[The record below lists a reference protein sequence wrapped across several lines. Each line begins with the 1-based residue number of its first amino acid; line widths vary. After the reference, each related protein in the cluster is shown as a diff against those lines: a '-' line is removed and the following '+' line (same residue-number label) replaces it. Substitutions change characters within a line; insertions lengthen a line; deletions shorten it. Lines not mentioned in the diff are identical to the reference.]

1 MFLETEVRPRFAHVN
16 NRLSSFEFRNN
27 GARCSRLVSC
37 ALLFLFAF
45 GSLTQA
51 GHHHGSV
58 QRDIPAAT
66 TGTARSSSTPVP
78 RGRTQSS
85 ECLVC
90 QFQQSLSSAA
100 IFTPLLVLAPATT
113 NHSVSIPIALVQ
125 S

>member
-1 MFLETEVRPRFAHVN
+1 MFLEIELRLRFAQVS
-16 NRLSSFEFRNN
+16 NRLSSYDFRNH
-27 GARCSRLVSC
+27 GARCSRLVSY

-66 TGTARSSSTPVP
+66 TGSASSSSTPLP
-78 RGRTQSS
+78 RGETQSS

-113 NHSVSIPIALVQ
+113 NHFVSIPPALV
-125 S
+125 